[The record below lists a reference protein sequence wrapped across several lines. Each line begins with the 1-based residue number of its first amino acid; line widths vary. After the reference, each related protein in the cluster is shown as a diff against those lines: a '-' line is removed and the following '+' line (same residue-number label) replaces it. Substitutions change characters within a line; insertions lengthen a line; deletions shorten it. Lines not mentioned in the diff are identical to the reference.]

1 MGLFYRWFFPVVWLA
16 FVVYWQVMAAGTKAS
31 ARMEPAFSRATR
43 VVVILAAIALFWLP
57 NLPAKWLYRA
67 ILPGGLVCPFV
78 GAAITVAGLGLAV
91 WARVHLGRNWSR
103 SVQVKEG
110 HELITSGPYRL
121 VRHPIY
127 TGILA
132 GIAGSA
138 VALSEVRGAVA
149 LVLMFAAL
157 WAKLRL
163 EETWMRDEFGEKYA
177 AYARRVRALVPG
189 IL

>member
-1 MGLFYRWFFPVVWLA
+1 MDLFYRWLFPAMWLA

-31 ARMEPAFSRATR
+31 ARVEPAFSRAIR
-43 VVVILAAIALFWLP
+43 MVVILAAIALFWLP
-57 NLPAKWLYRA
+57 NLPARWLYRA
-67 ILPGGLVCPFV
+67 ILPGGQACFFI
-78 GAAITVAGLGLAV
+78 GAAITVVGLGFAV

-103 SVQVKEG
+103 SVEVKAD

-138 VALSEVRGAVA
+138 VALSEVRGMVA
-149 LVLMFAAL
+149 LVLMFAVF

-163 EETWMRDEFGEKYA
+163 EEAWMRGEFGEKYA